1 VAKVAPIGNT
11 ERFERLFTGHVDAVF
26 AYAVARVDRETA
38 YDATA
43 DTFLVAWRRLA
54 DVPDPPRAWLLG
66 VTRRTLADQR
76 RSQRRQLSLVVQ
88 LARTTVEPAASMA
101 PEELITERVVV
112 FAALG
117 ELREA
122 DRELLCLIAW
132 DGLDHLEAAEVL
144 GCSPGAFKVRLHRA
158 RGRLERA
165 LADGDG
171 HRLARSDV
179 TTQGARREDLNL
191 QDGGGGA

>member
-1 VAKVAPIGNT
+1 VAEVTPIGDV
-11 ERFERLFTGHVDAVF
+11 ERFERIFIGHVDAVF

-54 DVPDPPRAWLLG
+54 DVPDPPRAWLVG

-76 RSQRRQLSLVVQ
+76 RSQRRQLSLVAR
-88 LARTTVEPAASMA
+88 LARARVEPASMA
-101 PEELITERVVV
+101 PEDIISERSAV
-112 FAALG
+112 FAALDA
-117 ELREA
+117 LREA
-122 DRELLCLIAW
+122 DRELLCLISW
-132 DGLDHLEAAEVL
+132 DGLDHVEAAEVL

-165 LADGDG
+165 LADEDG
-171 HRLARSDV
+171 RRLARSDA
-179 TTQGARREDLNL
+179 TTQVAHGEELYP
-191 QDGGGGA
+191 QDGGGGE